1 MHNITFIS
9 TVHDEIGK
17 CNADEL
23 CKIIEKIK
31 PEVIFLEALED
42 TYSKYEYSLFLS
54 YGIYHNK
61 LEISAIQKYCCNDS
75 FKYIPVLDK
84 ELSDAF
90 DRKCRIV
97 CEYIEWQKLVD
108 YFNYLA
114 KEQGFQFLNSVE
126 SIKLQEEMRMLEN
139 HLLNDSAINKA
150 TNESIDAYENSMMR
164 NIYSYCRNNQF
175 NAAIFMCGV
184 AHRKSIIKKID
195 IFNAQEELNLNW
207 LIF

>member
-1 MHNITFIS
+1 M
-9 TVHDEIGK
+9 
-17 CNADEL
+17 A
-23 CKIIEKIK
+23 
-31 PEVIFLEALED
+31 
-42 TYSKYEYSLFLS
+42 
-54 YGIYHNK
+54 
-61 LEISAIQKYCCNDS
+61 
-75 FKYIPVLDK
+75 
-84 ELSDAF
+84 
-90 DRKCRIV
+90 R
-97 CEYIEWQKLVD
+97 
-108 YFNYLA
+108 
-114 KEQGFQFLNSVE
+114 EQGFQFLNSVE
-126 SIKLQEEMRMLEN
+126 STMLQEEMRMLEN